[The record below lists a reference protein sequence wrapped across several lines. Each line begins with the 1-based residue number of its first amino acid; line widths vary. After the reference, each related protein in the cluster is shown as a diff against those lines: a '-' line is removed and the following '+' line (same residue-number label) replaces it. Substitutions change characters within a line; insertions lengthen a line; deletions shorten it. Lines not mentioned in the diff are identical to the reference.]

1 MTNPEANEFYAART
15 EEVVGG
21 DQSVEDTHHKRL
33 QTERP
38 NLHDKGRIIVTLHF
52 NYDQKARNEKLPRWQ
67 AGDSIELLRQY
78 VKEYDDNKL
87 SLSDLVAMADDVE
100 VEAAK

>member
-1 MTNPEANEFYAART
+1 MTTPEANEFFDTRT

-21 DQSVEDTHHKRL
+21 DQAEADAHHKRL

-38 NLHDKGRIIVTLHF
+38 NVRDKGRIVVTLHYNF
-52 NYDQKARNEKLPRWQ
+52 DQKTRSEKLPRWQ

-78 VKEYDDNKL
+78 VREYDNNQL
-87 SLSDLVAMADDVE
+87 ALVDLVALADKVE